1 MIANGFLRSD
11 LFVLIGVTSDG
22 SSFAVEPSSENRVT
36 VVGVGEMSQKAD
48 MAEITCPHRANCR
61 HLDASDG
68 AVTLPRRRSRER
80 RAGCAGRRS
89 KVEM

>member
-48 MAEITCPHRANCR
+48 MGRD
-61 HLDASDG
+61 HLSPPGELSAFG
-68 AVTLPRRRSRER
+68 CERRSGDIAEAKKSRTPCRVCRPEIE
-80 RAGCAGRRS
+80 S
-89 KVEM
+89 